1 MPDTKRRTTTST
13 AVKQRYI
20 DKTYTEFRAKLRNED
35 YAEIDD
41 FIQSRGWSKAEF
53 VKRAYESIKE
63 NTKCPD

>member
-1 MPDTKRRTTTST
+1 MPENRKTTTST

-35 YAEIDD
+35 YAEIDE

-53 VKRAYESIKE
+53 VKRAYESMKE
-63 NTKCPD
+63 NKA